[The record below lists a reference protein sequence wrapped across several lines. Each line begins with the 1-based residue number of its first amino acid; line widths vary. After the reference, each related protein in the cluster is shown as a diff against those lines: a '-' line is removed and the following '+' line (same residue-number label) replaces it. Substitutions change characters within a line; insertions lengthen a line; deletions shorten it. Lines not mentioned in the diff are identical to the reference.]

1 MKLHELK
8 PAKGARRERKRVG
21 RGISSGQ
28 GKTSGRGQK
37 GQGSR
42 SSVNIPHGFE
52 GGQMPISMRLPK
64 LRGFHN
70 RFKKN
75 FAVVNLGKLNRY
87 ESGSQVD
94 EESLLATGL
103 VSKSRDGVKV
113 LSSGGISVPVHLHV
127 TAISARARQLVEK
140 AGGTVTLLA
149 PVVVEPEVEA
159 ATDVEPA
166 PAVAPRRARA
176 RASAAAPVEATPE
189 TGDAAPVAEAEE
201 APATAAADA
210 AETDAAAED
219 DTDDADA

>member
-8 PAKGARRERKRVG
+8 PSKGARRERKRVG

-94 EESLLATGL
+94 EESLLAIGL

-149 PVVVEPEVEA
+149 PVVVEPEAEA
-159 ATDVEPA
+159 ATDVEPV
-166 PAVAPRRARA
+166 PDVAPRRSRA
-176 RASAAAPVEATPE
+176 RASAAAPVETAPE
-189 TGDAAPVAEAEE
+189 TGETE
-201 APATAAADA
+201 ADA
-210 AETDAAAED
+210 AETDDAAED